1 MAPQDI
7 LRICREKTHPSN
19 GDETFVSLSDGFELH
34 GDGETEE
41 IVVSTSPVSFIIPSL
56 SSPHL

>member
-19 GDETFVSLSDGFELH
+19 EDETFVSLSDGFELH

-41 IVVSTSPVSFIIPSL
+41 IVLT
-56 SSPHL
+56 

>member
-41 IVVSTSPVSFIIPSL
+41 IVLT
-56 SSPHL
+56 